1 LRRCSRVSKDRIMS
15 QTCFSRTQLYRW
27 EKGEQLERKER
38 ALEVAPETTV
48 ENVAGV
54 VGTFPHFGGRKG
66 QAYML
71 YHELGYVGM
80 KIYDRIKRQVKRL
93 LVQEVTQRKLLLPAP
108 EFYEHVRPEKSGEIW
123 GEDFTDVTVE
133 GRSFKVA
140 IVLDTYDDYYL
151 GKAVDSRATAALVG
165 RPIDHALQ
173 KTGSSGPEKFL
184 LSDNGSQYISAAHGR
199 LLTSAEIV
207 QRRIPACVPQYNG
220 CVEGGMRQLKSVFYN
235 VWERRVREG
244 ADEEKNL
251 LARVKAA
258 VEDTVTLMNESIP
271 RPSLG
276 GVTPADVHNG
286 KKEARQQ
293 EIGAYREMEA
303 SRRDVPPWKRSY
315 WDILKSGLKVEQMSD
330 GELLTKLDFFC
341 RRPLR
346 RIARRN
352 QECVGY
358 VPVFLPPTPPKE
370 REPPSRTR
378 WTR

>member
-1 LRRCSRVSKDRIMS
+1 M
-15 QTCFSRTQLYRW
+15 
-27 EKGEQLERKER
+27 
-38 ALEVAPETTV
+38 
-48 ENVAGV
+48 
-54 VGTFPHFGGRKG
+54 FPHFGGRKG

-71 YHELGYVGM
+71 YHQLGYVGM
-80 KIYDRIKRQVKRL
+80 KTYGRIKRQVKRL
-93 LVQEVTQRKLLLPAP
+93 LVREVTQRKLLLPAP

-123 GEDFTDVTVE
+123 GEDFTDVTVA
-133 GRSFKVA
+133 GRTFKVA
-140 IVLDTYDDYYL
+140 VVLDTYDDYYL

-165 RPIDHALQ
+165 RPIDQALQ
-173 KTGSSGPEKFL
+173 KTGGKGPEKFL

-199 LLTSAEIV
+199 LLTSTEIV

-251 LARVKAA
+251 LARVEAA

-286 KKEARQQ
+286 KKEARQR

-303 SRRDVPPWKRSY
+303 SRQDVPPWKRSY
-315 WDILKSGLKVEQMSD
+315 WDILKSGLKVAQMSN

-341 RRPLR
+341 RRPLW

-352 QECVGY
+352 QECVG
-358 VPVFLPPTPPKE
+358 
-370 REPPSRTR
+370 
-378 WTR
+378 